1 MNEAMTK
8 MTCEDFAAALA
19 SKASTPGGGGAAA
32 YVGALG
38 VALCSMAGNLTVGK
52 RSYAHVENDVLRMI
66 EEGEAIRKNLIA
78 LVDEDAAAFAPL
90 AEAYAIPKEDPSRN
104 GILESCTKAALAPPL
119 QMMREVARCVDL
131 LEEMRDKSSQLLVSD
146 VGCGAACA
154 AAALRSAALNVFVNT
169 RTLQDRTFAEAVE
182 TEVDELL
189 TAAERADALAAD
201 ITCALRGKESR

>member
-131 LEEMRDKSSQLLVSD
+131 LEEMRDKGSRLLVSD

-154 AAALRSAALNVFVNT
+154 AAALRCAALNVFVNT
-169 RTLQDRTFAEAVE
+169 RALQDRTFAEAVE

-189 TAAERADALAAD
+189 AAAERADALAAD
-201 ITCALRGKESR
+201 ITCLLRGKESL